1 MVLLLFFMTSF
12 VLYFNLFTIYLFYT
26 IFIFLHCNHKTL
38 GLYYLYSSMILG
50 ISGSLYSI
58 LLRLELYSSG
68 NRIISPEN
76 QNFYNL
82 SFTLHGLF
90 MIFYLVMP
98 GLYGGFGNYLIPIYF
113 GSSEVGFPRVNGF
126 SFYLIFPISI
136 SFILVGSVS
145 EFPGGP
151 GWTLYPPLSIS
162 LTVPLQIYLIIK
174 SLFIT
179 GISSI
184 LSSINFY
191 STLSNMKCP
200 SLNLGI
206 IYLFP
211 WAIFIILY
219 LLLLTLPILSGTL
232 GILLADLYFNTIYL
246 DPAFGGD
253 PVLYQHFF
261 WFFGH
266 PEVYILI
273 IPAFGIL
280 NQILSGI
287 TGNIIIYG
295 NQSMVLA
302 MSCISILGS
311 FVWGH
316 HIYTIGLE
324 TDTRSYFTGL
334 TIMISLPTGT
344 KLMNWLCTILGNVLK
359 ISISSGCLFILSIL
373 IMFTLGGSTG
383 IVLGNAAID
392 VALHDTYYVIA
403 HFHFILSL
411 GAIISIIVGVLYSQE
426 IYIAGFPFYIS
437 LISIFYFIMKSIGII
452 MTFTPMHFLGYN
464 FQPRRVYE
472 FPDNYNC
479 WNFLSSMGSGITVLS
494 MIVVSPLIL

>member
-1 MVLLLFFMTSF
+1 M
-12 VLYFNLFTIYLFYT
+12 
-26 IFIFLHCNHKTL
+26 

-82 SFTLHGLF
+82 GFTLHGLF
-90 MIFYLVMP
+90 MIFFLVMP

-113 GSSEVGFPRVNGF
+113 GGSEVGFPRVNGF
-126 SFYLIFPISI
+126 SFFILFPVSI
-136 SFILVGSVS
+136 SFILVARVT
-145 EFPGGP
+145 EFPGGT

-162 LTVPLQIYLIIK
+162 LTVPLQINLIIK
-174 SLFIT
+174 SLIIN
-179 GISSI
+179 GISSFI
-184 LSSINFY
+184 SSMNFY

-211 WAIFIILY
+211 WAIYIILI
-219 LLLLTLPILSGTL
+219 LLLLILPILSGTI
-232 GILLADLYFNTIYL
+232 GILLSDLCFNTIYL

-280 NQILSGI
+280 SQILSGI

-426 IYIAGFPFYIS
+426 IFIAGFPFYIS
-437 LISIFYFIMKSIGII
+437 LISVYYFIQKSIGII

-494 MIVVSPLIL
+494 MIVVSLIYFLN